1 VVSDPDL
8 ERLARTLEEAM
19 DLVNA
24 DMRASGLAVWWC
36 AGSGGHVAAPIGQWG
51 ET

>member
-1 VVSDPDL
+1 MPDL

-24 DMRASGLAVWWC
+24 DMRASGLPGAGRL
-36 AGSGGHVAAPIGQWG
+36 GSGGHVAAPIGQWG